1 MPKKERKNPCKSPDA
16 KASKKVRRLLAT
28 ASAVEKKNLSPFYQ
42 LAEIYARLRAPGG
55 CPWDRVQSHQS
66 LKPYLIEETYEV
78 VEAIEEGDAAKLCEE
93 LGDLLGQILF
103 HAQMAAEK
111 GKFDVDDAIRVHAE
125 KMRRRHPH
133 IFGTAKVR
141 DAREVL
147 LNWEEIKYREKRGSR
162 SSALDGVPKHLPA
175 LIKAHRIQDKASRL
189 GFDWE
194 HLDAAYETFTAELEA
209 FAGAYAARDKRR
221 IQAGLGDIL
230 FSLVNL
236 ARFLGIDPED
246 SLRRTIARFT
256 RRFQGIEQRLKRQG
270 RDFRQVGLEEM
281 ERLWAKAK

>member
-1 MPKKERKNPCKSPDA
+1 VA
-16 KASKKVRRLLAT
+16 RRE
-28 ASAVEKKNLSPFYQ
+28 SQPPQFYQ
-42 LAEIYARLRAPGG
+42 LAAIYARLRAPGG
-55 CPWDRVQSHQS
+55 CPWDRVQTHAT

-111 GKFDVDDAIRVHAE
+111 GKFTIEDAIGVHAE
-125 KMRRRHPH
+125 KMKRRHPH
-133 IFGTAKVR
+133 IFGNAKVK

-147 LNWEEIKYREKRGSR
+147 LNWEEIKYREKRGVR
-162 SSALDGVPKHLPA
+162 NSALDGIPKHLPA

-194 HLDAAYETFTAELEA
+194 HLDAAYDTFTAELEA
-209 FAGAYAARDKRR
+209 FAAGYAARDKRR

-246 SLRRTIARFT
+246 SLRRTIARFD
-256 RRFQGIEQRLKRQG
+256 RRFRLIERRLKRQG
-270 RDFRQVGLEEM
+270 RSFKDVGLEEM
-281 ERLWAKAK
+281 ERLWSQAK